1 MIKSQYTPEE
11 EIIKKGIEAL
21 NSKLGAVDALRFLAL
36 PRRKIMESVLR
47 HREWQKGLEKE
58 EFFNEIFQN
67 ISVIRK

>member
-36 PRRKIMESVLR
+36 PRRKRMESVLR

-58 EFFNEIFQN
+58 EFFNETFQN